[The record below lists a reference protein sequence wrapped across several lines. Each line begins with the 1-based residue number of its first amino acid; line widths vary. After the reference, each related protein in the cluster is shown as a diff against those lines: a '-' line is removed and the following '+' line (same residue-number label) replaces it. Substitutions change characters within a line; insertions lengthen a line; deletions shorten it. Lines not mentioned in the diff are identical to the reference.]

1 MLPDFFRKYTNILSI
16 HIYYIFTIYS
26 YILYRNNNQD
36 LYASMINNHR
46 AFYGGGALSLLCICP
61 LSLVT
66 DISAMVASCFAWWY
80 TSVMHRFPFGAG
92 TPGNLRIQ
100 SYGRKFW
107 PLDHDYLEN
116 RRSVK
121 CQLEPNISLTRAF

>member
-66 DISAMVASCFAWWY
+66 DISAMVASCFAALSLLCICPLSLVTDISAMWGTKFAVY
-80 TSVMHRFPFGAG
+80 LSALAG
-92 TPGNLRIQ
+92 
-100 SYGRKFW
+100 Y
-107 PLDHDYLEN
+107 
-116 RRSVK
+116 
-121 CQLEPNISLTRAF
+121 